1 MHTHGYTK
9 FSDEAHTERFELV
22 VRIVVTTQ
30 FYDDA
35 ADAERHYVEQTV
47 DEWEGSHD
55 LQLESL
61 RVTDVIQLEPDTET
75 YVRQR
80 GLTAANNL
88 KELLASLRDDGLP
101 GQEPVS
107 ESG

>member
-1 MHTHGYTK
+1 MHTSGYTN
-9 FSDEAHTERFELV
+9 FSDAAHTERFEMV

-30 FYDDA
+30 VYEDA
-35 ADAERHYVEQTV
+35 ADVERHYVEQTV

-88 KELLASLRDDGLP
+88 KESLASLRGDGLP
-101 GQEPVS
+101 GEEPAL
-107 ESG
+107 ESR